1 MLLLDE
7 KAVELINKLL
17 AKGMDIEIQNRD
29 KGLAILSETKEFI
42 CTVKKSA

>member
-1 MLLLDE
+1 MLDE
-7 KAVELINKLL
+7 KTVELLNKLL

-29 KGLAILSETKEFI
+29 KGLAILSERKEYI